1 LKARE
6 FKHYLNNQS
15 LLKKLLLSDWDRNMI
30 LETTDKVWDTPL
42 HYALYFSETESFEL
56 LLKHGANPDI
66 LASDKTSLL
75 YLAVY
80 NYSLKE
86 IILLIKYGV
95 DIQKFIY
102 QNNSECFFEAV
113 GRRFA
118 GENFEYIL
126 SELNN
131 YQGHIPYV
139 ERKLKSRRLEILFK

>member
-56 LLKHGANPDI
+56 LLKHGANPNI
-66 LASDKTSLL
+66 LASDSTSLL

-95 DIQKFIY
+95 DIQSFSY
-102 QNNSECFFEAV
+102 QNNTECFFEV
-113 GRRFA
+113 IQIRFSN
-118 GENFEYIL
+118 EELKYIF
-126 SELNN
+126 SELDKH
-131 YQGHIPYV
+131 QGHIPYV
-139 ERKLKSRRLEILFK
+139 EKKLKSRRLELLFK